1 MKINEFSAEDRELI
15 EEAFAVMTAAHQ
27 ADTPENPA
35 PVERFFKTLFT
46 HALPGRENHWYAYVE
61 DGALLGHTRTTFF
74 TDENRELAIVRF
86 GAVHPDHRGRGIGS
100 ALLDHVERVC
110 AEHGRTTVL
119 TGAPVYWEGG
129 PERHEEYA
137 RLLEDRGYKKA
148 LTTVN
153 RRSPVDPLGA
163 EREAEEYAK
172 ALAAAGDAYE
182 VRQWIG
188 PVPDDLL
195 ETMCRME
202 TTIIN
207 EIPLGEIEMEIEH
220 VTPEKLRASEAVYAA
235 EGRVIAHSVAL
246 DAAGEIVAWTE
257 VGVDEGD
264 YRDAHQAITIV
275 DPGHRGH
282 RLGLLL
288 KLANLRQIRERFP
301 HVEYI
306 WTDNADVNAPM
317 IAINELL
324 NYTTVDANAEYQR
337 KLEAPGS
344 GAQ

>member
-1 MKINEFSAEDRELI
+1 MEIIEFNAEDTGLVEQAYALL
-15 EEAFAVMTAAHQ
+15 TAAHRT
-27 ADTPENPA
+27 DTPENPA
-35 PVERFFKTLFT
+35 PVERFFKALFT
-46 HALPGRENHWYAYVE
+46 HPFPGRENRWYACVE
-61 DGALLGHTRTTFF
+61 DGELLGHARVTFF
-74 TDENRELAIVRF
+74 TDENRELAMLRF
-86 GAVHPDHRGRGIGS
+86 GAVHPAHRGKGVGT
-100 ALLDHVERVC
+100 ALLDRAERTS

-129 PERHEEYA
+129 PERDGGFA
-137 RLLEDRGYKKA
+137 RLLEARGYAKA

-153 RRSPVDPLGA
+153 RRSPVDPLGP
-163 EREAEEYAK
+163 EREAEQYAK

-182 VRQWIG
+182 VRQWVG

-195 ETMCRME
+195 DTMCRME

-220 VTPEKLRASEAVYAA
+220 MTPEKLRAREAVHAA
-235 EGRVIAHSVAL
+235 EGQLIAHSVAL
-246 DAAGEIVAWTE
+246 DSAGEIVAWTE
-257 VGVDEGD
+257 VAVDEGD

-275 DPGHRGH
+275 DPAHRGH

-324 NYTTVDANAEYQR
+324 NYTTVDANAEYQL
-337 KLEAPGS
+337 KLES
-344 GAQ
+344 E

>member
-1 MKINEFSAEDRELI
+1 MKIIEFSAEDPELV
-15 EEAFAVMTAAHQ
+15 EEAFAVLTAAHR

-35 PVERFFKTLFT
+35 TAERFFKALFT
-46 HALPGRENHWYAYVE
+46 HAFPGRENRWYGYVE
-61 DGALLGHTRTTFF
+61 DGALLGHARVTFF
-74 TDENRELAIVRF
+74 TDENRELAMLRF
-86 GAVHPDHRGRGIGS
+86 GAVHPDHRGRGIGT
-100 ALLDHVERVC
+100 ALLDRAERVS

-129 PERHEEYA
+129 PARHEDFA
-137 RLLEDRGYKKA
+137 RLLEDRGYAKA

-153 RRSPVDPLGA
+153 RRSPVDPLGP
-163 EREAEEYAK
+163 EREAEQYAQ
-172 ALAAAGDAYE
+172 ALAAAGDAYT
-182 VRQWIG
+182 VRQWVG

-195 ETMCRME
+195 DTMCRME

-207 EIPLGEIEMEIEH
+207 EIPLGEIEMEAEH
-220 VTPEKLRASEAVYAA
+220 MTPEKLRAREAVYAA
-235 EGRVIAHSVAL
+235 EGRVTAHSVAL
-246 DAAGEIVAWTE
+246 DRDGEIVAWTE

-275 DPGHRGH
+275 DPAHRGH

-288 KLANLRQIRERFP
+288 KLANLRQIRAHFP
-301 HVEYI
+301 HIAYI

-337 KLEAPGS
+337 KLEA
-344 GAQ
+344 Q

>member
-1 MKINEFSAEDRELI
+1 MEII
-15 EEAFAVMTAAHQ
+15 EMDPETPGLVAQAFAVLTAAHG

-46 HALPGRENHWYAYVE
+46 HAFPGRENHWFACVE
-61 DGALLGHTRTTFF
+61 DGALLGHTRLTFF
-74 TDENRELAIVRF
+74 TDENRELAMLRF
-86 GAVHPDHRGRGIGS
+86 SAVHPDHRGRGIGT
-100 ALLDHVERVC
+100 ALLDHAERFS

-119 TGAPVYWEGG
+119 TSAPVYWGHGPARDEGF
-129 PERHEEYA
+129 A
-137 RLLEDRGYKKA
+137 RLLESRGYGKA

-153 RRSPVDPLGA
+153 RRSPVDPLGP
-163 EREAEEYAK
+163 EREAEQYAK

-182 VRQWIG
+182 VRQWVG

-195 ETMCRME
+195 DTMCRME
-202 TTIIN
+202 TMIIS
-207 EIPLGEIEMEIEH
+207 EIPLGEIEMEVEQ
-220 VTPEKLRASEAVYAA
+220 VTPEKLRGREAVYAA
-235 EGRVIAHSVAL
+235 EGRVISHAVAIER
-246 DAAGEIVAWTE
+246 ATGEIVAWTE
-257 VGVDEGD
+257 VAVDEGE

-288 KLANLRQIRERFP
+288 KLANLRQIRDRFP

-324 NYTTVDANAEYQR
+324 NYTTMDANAEYQL
-337 KLEAPGS
+337 KLEAR
-344 GAQ
+344 

>member
-1 MKINEFSAEDRELI
+1 MKIIEFSAADPELI
-15 EEAFAVMTAAHQ
+15 AQAFAVSTAAHR

-35 PVERFFKTLFT
+35 PVERFFTTLFT
-46 HALPGRENHWYAYVE
+46 HAFPGRENYWFACVE
-61 DGALLGHTRTTFF
+61 DGTLLGHTRATFF
-74 TDENRELAIVRF
+74 TDENRELAMLRF
-86 GAVHPDHRGRGIGS
+86 GAVHPDHRDRGVGT
-100 ALLDHVERVC
+100 ALLDHVERFS

-119 TGAPVYWEGG
+119 TSAPVYWENG
-129 PERHEEYA
+129 PARDERFA
-137 RLLEDRGYKKA
+137 RLLEDRDYSKA

-153 RRSPVDPLGA
+153 RRSPVDPLGP
-163 EREAEEYAK
+163 EREAEQYAK

-188 PVPDDLL
+188 AVPDDLL
-195 ETMCRME
+195 DTMCRME
-202 TTIIN
+202 TMIIS
-207 EIPLGEIEMEIEH
+207 EIPLGEIEMEVEH
-220 VTPEKLRASEAVYAA
+220 VTPEKLRGREAVYAA
-235 EGRVIAHSVAL
+235 EGRIIAHSVAL
-246 DAAGEIVAWTE
+246 DRTGEIVAWTE
-257 VGVDEGD
+257 VGVDEGG

-275 DPGHRGH
+275 DPAHRGH

-324 NYTTVDANAEYQR
+324 NYTTVDASAEYQK
-337 KLEAPGS
+337 KLGD
-344 GAQ
+344 